1 MADNDPNPEDFQ
13 EFLRRM
19 MSGAGAGDFDLS
31 ALQRAFE
38 GAEGIQL
45 DPAMMAGLMQQ
56 LQGAFGG
63 DPWANTLRQALHI
76 ANREGQGVTDGSR
89 TSLADSFALANLWL
103 SEATAISELAE
114 TPRAMTRGEWVE
126 KTLPVWKEI
135 AEPVSTSIADAL
147 TSALDTQVPEEMR
160 SVVQGAGRLMRGLG
174 SSVFAA
180 QFGQVLGNLS
190 LEVVSGGD
198 VGIPVLPAGTA
209 AIVPQN
215 LAAFGEGLE
224 LPDDEIALYLA
235 TRELA
240 YARLYRH
247 AKWLHLQVMSQIT
260 EFARGVTVDVEA
272 LEDVASRLDPSNP
285 EELRAAIEGGALLP
299 SQTEAQREA
308 LARLEN
314 VVATVDGWVDVVT
327 ADATSRL
334 PDGVRISEA
343 ARRRRA
349 VGGPAE
355 DALGALVGLKLR
367 PRRLREAAA
376 MWRAV
381 TDAVGIAARDSLW
394 DYPDLMPT
402 AEDIDDPSGLIER
415 LQARARGEEPQAD
428 EFDEALARLL
438 DGDDF
443 SDAAGTGGADGAGSG
458 GADGAGSGGAEPS
471 GTGADVVGSDADAVG
486 SDGTGAENA
495 RSDAGEEN
503 SEPDAA
509 GSAGE
514 NPDDAGADSS
524 AEGRSPDS
532 GSSTATGGAPAS
544 EDDPNGNQGGENPV

>member
-1 MADNDPNPEDFQ
+1 MADNDPTPEDFE

-19 MSGAGAGDFDLS
+19 MSGQGAGDIDPE
-31 ALQRAFE
+31 ALRNAFS
-38 GAEGIQL
+38 GMDGLQL
-45 DPAMMAGLMQQ
+45 DPAMMQTIMAQ

-63 DPWANTLRQALHI
+63 DPWESSLRQALHI
-76 ANREGQGVTDGSR
+76 ANRDGLGITDGSR
-89 TSLADSFALANLWL
+89 TSLTDSFTLANLWL
-103 SEATAISELAE
+103 SEATTISELSE

-126 KTLPVWKEI
+126 ATLPVWKEI

-147 TSALDTQVPEEMR
+147 TSALDTQVPEDMR
-160 SVVQGAGRLMRGLG
+160 GLVQGAGKLMRGLG
-174 SSVFAA
+174 GSVFAA

-209 AIVPQN
+209 AVIPQN
-215 LAAFGEGLE
+215 LTAFGEGLE
-224 LPDDEIALYLA
+224 IPEDQITLYLA

-247 AKWLHLQVMSQIT
+247 AKWLHLHVMAQIT
-260 EFARGVTVDVEA
+260 DFARGVTVDVDA

-299 SQTEAQREA
+299 SQSEAQSEA

-314 VVATVDGWVDVVT
+314 LVATIDGWVDVVT
-327 ADATSRL
+327 AQATSRL
-334 PDGVRISEA
+334 PDGARIAEA

-367 PRRLREAAA
+367 PRRLREASA
-376 MWRAV
+376 MWQAV
-381 TDAVGIAARDSLW
+381 TDAVGTGGRDALW

-402 AEDIDDPSGLIER
+402 AEDIDDPTALVAR
-415 LQARARGEEPQAD
+415 LQATARGEQPVAD

-443 SDAAGTGGADGAGSG
+443 AGDESADKDPSDEDGEDGPGGD
-458 GADGAGSGGAEPS
+458 
-471 GTGADVVGSDADAVG
+471 
-486 SDGTGAENA
+486 
-495 RSDAGEEN
+495 R
-503 SEPDAA
+503 
-509 GSAGE
+509 
-514 NPDDAGADSS
+514 
-524 AEGRSPDS
+524 
-532 GSSTATGGAPAS
+532 
-544 EDDPNGNQGGENPV
+544 PV

>member
-1 MADNDPNPEDFQ
+1 MADDEPTPEDFQ
-13 EFLRRM
+13 EFLRKM
-19 MSGAGAGDFDLS
+19 LSGQGGGDFDLS
-31 ALQRAFE
+31 ALQNALGGE
-38 GAEGIQL
+38 GGLQL
-45 DPAMMAGLMQQ
+45 DPAMMAALSQQ
-56 LQGAFGG
+56 LQSVFGG
-63 DPWANTLRQALHI
+63 DPWENALRQALHI
-76 ANREGQGVTDGSR
+76 ANREGQGITDGSR
-89 TSLADSFALANLWL
+89 HSLVDAFGLANLWL
-103 SEATAISELAE
+103 GEATTISELSEA
-114 TPRAMTRGEWVE
+114 PQPMTRGEWVE

-135 AEPVSTSIADAL
+135 AGPVSTSIADAL
-147 TSALDTQVPEEMR
+147 TSALDTQVPEDMR
-160 SVVQGAGRLMRGLG
+160 GAIQGAGKLMRGLG

-209 AIVPQN
+209 AVIPQN
-215 LAAFGEGLE
+215 ITAFGAGLE
-224 LPDDEIALYLA
+224 IPEDQIALYLA

-260 EFARGVTVDVEA
+260 DFARGVTVDVEA

-299 SQTEAQREA
+299 AQTAAQREA
-308 LARLEN
+308 LGRLEN
-314 VVATVDGWVDVVT
+314 IVAMIDGWVDVVT
-327 ADATSRL
+327 AEATSRL
-334 PDGVRISEA
+334 PDGARLAEA

-376 MWRAV
+376 MWRRV

-394 DYPDLMPT
+394 DYPDLLPT
-402 AEDIDDPSGLIER
+402 AADIDDPTALIER
-415 LQARARGEEPQAD
+415 LQAHARGEEPVAD

-443 SDAAGTGGADGAGSG
+443 SQDRGDGSADAAEADGESG
-458 GADGAGSGGAEPS
+458 TDDDSGEGAGE
-471 GTGADVVGSDADAVG
+471 
-486 SDGTGAENA
+486 
-495 RSDAGEEN
+495 GE
-503 SEPDAA
+503 
-509 GSAGE
+509 
-514 NPDDAGADSS
+514 
-524 AEGRSPDS
+524 R
-532 GSSTATGGAPAS
+532 
-544 EDDPNGNQGGENPV
+544 PV

>member
-1 MADNDPNPEDFQ
+1 MAENEPNPEDFQ

-19 MSGAGAGDFDLS
+19 MSGAGGGEFDLS
-31 ALQRAFE
+31 ALQNALG
-38 GAEGIQL
+38 GADGLQL

-63 DPWANTLRQALHI
+63 DPWESALRQALHI

-89 TSLADSFALANLWL
+89 TSLVDAFALANLWL
-103 SEATAISELAE
+103 GEATTISELSE
-114 TPRAMTRGEWVE
+114 TPLPMTRGEWVE
-126 KTLPVWKEI
+126 KTMPVWKEI
-135 AEPVSTSIADAL
+135 AGPVSTSIADAL
-147 TSALDTQVPEEMR
+147 TEALDSQVPDDMR
-160 SVVQGAGRLMRGLG
+160 DAIQGAGKLMRGLG

-209 AIVPQN
+209 AVIPQN
-215 LAAFGEGLE
+215 ITAFGEGLE
-224 LPDDEIALYLA
+224 IPEDQIALYLA

-247 AKWLHLQVMSQIT
+247 AKWLHLHVMSQIT
-260 EFARGVTVDVEA
+260 DFARGVTVDVDA

-299 SQTEAQREA
+299 AQTDAQREA

-314 VVATVDGWVDVVT
+314 IIAMIDGWVDVVT
-327 ADATSRL
+327 AEATSRL
-334 PDGVRISEA
+334 PDGARLAEA

-367 PRRLREAAA
+367 PRRMREASA
-376 MWRAV
+376 MWQKV

-394 DYPDLMPT
+394 DYPDLQPT
-402 AEDIDDPSGLIER
+402 AEDIDNPTALIER
-415 LQARARGEEPQAD
+415 LQARARGEAPATD

-443 SDAAGTGGADGAGSG
+443 TAADASDDGA
-458 GADGAGSGGAEPS
+458 
-471 GTGADVVGSDADAVG
+471 SDADA
-486 SDGTGAENA
+486 
-495 RSDAGEEN
+495 
-503 SEPDAA
+503 
-509 GSAGE
+509 
-514 NPDDAGADSS
+514 
-524 AEGRSPDS
+524 SPDK
-532 GSSTATGGAPAS
+532 APDG
-544 EDDPNGNQGGENPV
+544 DDPEGEAPEGDKPV

>member
-19 MSGAGAGDFDLS
+19 MSGEGPGDFDLS
-31 ALQRAFE
+31 ALQNAFG
-38 GAEGIQL
+38 GAEGLQI
-45 DPAMMAGLMQQ
+45 DPAMMAALSQQ
-56 LQGAFGG
+56 LQNAFSG
-63 DPWANTLRQALHI
+63 DPWENTLRQALHI
-76 ANREGQGVTDGSR
+76 ANREGQGITDGSR
-89 TSLADSFALANLWL
+89 HSLVDAFALANLWL
-103 SEATAISELAE
+103 GEATTISELSAS
-114 TPRAMTRGEWVE
+114 PRPMTRGEWVE

-135 AEPVSTSIADAL
+135 AGPVSTSIADAL
-147 TSALDTQVPEEMR
+147 TSALDTQVPDDMR
-160 SVVQGAGRLMRGLG
+160 GAIQGAGKLMRGLG

-190 LEVVSGGD
+190 LEAVSGGD
-198 VGIPVLPAGTA
+198 VGIPVLPPGTA
-209 AIVPQN
+209 AVIPQN
-215 LAAFGEGLE
+215 ITAFGEGLE
-224 LPDDEIALYLA
+224 IPEDQITLYLA

-260 EFARGVTVDVEA
+260 DFARGVTVDVDA

-299 SQTEAQREA
+299 AQTEAQREA

-314 VVATVDGWVDVVT
+314 IIAMIDGWVDVVT
-327 ADATSRL
+327 SEATSRL
-334 PDGVRISEA
+334 PDGARLAEA

-367 PRRLREAAA
+367 PRRMREAAA
-376 MWRAV
+376 MWRKV

-394 DYPDLMPT
+394 DYPDLLPT
-402 AEDIDDPSGLIER
+402 AADIDDPTGLIER
-415 LQARARGEEPQAD
+415 LQARARGEAPAAD

-443 SDAAGTGGADGAGSG
+443 SGDG
-458 GADGAGSGGAEPS
+458 D
-471 GTGADVVGSDADAVG
+471 
-486 SDGTGAENA
+486 ENT
-495 RSDAGEEN
+495 EE
-503 SEPDAA
+503 
-509 GSAGE
+509 
-514 NPDDAGADSS
+514 DD
-524 AEGRSPDS
+524 DS
-532 GSSTATGGAPAS
+532 G
-544 EDDPNGNQGGENPV
+544 EGEKPV